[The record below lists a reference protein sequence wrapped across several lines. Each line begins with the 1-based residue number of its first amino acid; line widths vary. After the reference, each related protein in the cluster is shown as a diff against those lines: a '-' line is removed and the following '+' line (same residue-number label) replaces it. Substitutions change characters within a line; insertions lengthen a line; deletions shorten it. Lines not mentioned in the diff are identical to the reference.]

1 MLKKQAR
8 EIFRKNRDAI
18 SSTDK
23 MKWDDLLLIQFQT
36 IDFPFVN
43 YVLSF
48 YPIEE
53 NNEVD
58 TFLITDHLH
67 FKNPNLNICYPKTAF
82 HNQTMQA
89 VLCNADSIF
98 EANAYNIPEPLDN
111 EIIEPSLLDVVIVPL
126 LAFDTKGNRIGYGKG
141 FYDRYLKDCRSDC
154 IKIGLSYFEAI
165 DAVDDAN
172 EFDVPLDLC
181 ITPQRT
187 YVF

>member
-1 MLKKQAR
+1 MLKK
-8 EIFRKNRDAI
+8 EIRNLFRRKRDEI

-36 IDFPFVN
+36 IGLPFID

-67 FKNPNLNICYPKTAF
+67 FKNPGLNICYPKTDLR
-82 HNQTMQA
+82 NRTMQA
-89 VLCNADSIF
+89 IICQADSIF
-98 EANAYNIPEPLDN
+98 EANEYNIPEPLDA
-111 EIIEPSLLDVVIVPL
+111 EVAEPTALDIVIVPM
-126 LAFDTKGNRIGYGKG
+126 LAFDLKGNRVGYGKG
-141 FYDRYLKDCRSDC
+141 FYDRYLKQCRKDCL
-154 IKIGLSYFEAI
+154 KIGLSYFEPVN
-165 DAVDDAN
+165 AVDDRD

-181 ITPQRT
+181 ITPQKA